1 MRLDHLLSKEHLGT
15 WCPSR
20 FGVGGRCLVPVAWAF
35 VPRRVLG
42 WNISIPSPFPVSCPG
57 GLVRPASS
65 CGGGCGRVRLGGV
78 GGGADTLLGPEGS
91 GPTWVLR
98 ACTGG
103 RWCRAFW
110 SAGALGAVRT
120 RVVQLL
126 LGGVCGGSVCLGLAW
141 SCVENCTVDASIFV
155 A

>member
-1 MRLDHLLSKEHLGT
+1 MICRRARLRAGPGEYGS
-15 WCPSR
+15 S
-20 FGVGGRCLVPVAWAF
+20 FVGGGESW
-35 VPRRVLG
+35 
-42 WNISIPSPFPVSCPG
+42 S
-57 GLVRPASS
+57 VR
-65 CGGGCGRVRLGGV
+65 GV
-78 GGGADTLLGPEGS
+78 CGADTLLGPEGS
-91 GPTWVLR
+91 GPTCVLR

-155 A
+155 YQRFYESLVSAYFVVKFLRAQGGCLGTRSR